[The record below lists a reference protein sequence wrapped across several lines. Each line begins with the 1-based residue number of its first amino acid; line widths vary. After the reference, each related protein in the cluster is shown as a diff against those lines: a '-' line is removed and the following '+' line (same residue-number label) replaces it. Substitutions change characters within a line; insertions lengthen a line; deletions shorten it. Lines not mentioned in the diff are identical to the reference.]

1 MSDTGITGLTE
12 QLPPGTEKSLAD
24 IKLLKHVDAAAVSR
38 LEEICTWLF
47 CAKDGFVF
55 DSDDDSGDV
64 SFIVSGS
71 VRASDNVDSETEV
84 AFVDLGAG
92 DIIGELSAIDN
103 GPRSA
108 TIYAL
113 EDCIVAMVPKDVFLS
128 YAHDYPDVMVGLMVH
143 FVTIIRIL
151 NTRVVG
157 LSSTTVVQRVYEKL
171 LELADEDPVMP
182 KRLVIEKMPKHKDI
196 AIWTGTTPETV
207 ARAVGRLLE
216 AEIAMRRF
224 KTLHILDPG
233 RLKALVDAS

>member
-64 SFIVSGS
+64 FFIVSGS

-103 GPRSA
+103 GGRARRPSTPWKIASSPWCRRMCSSP
-108 TIYAL
+108 TP
-113 EDCIVAMVPKDVFLS
+113 M
-128 YAHDYPDVMVGLMVH
+128 
-143 FVTIIRIL
+143 IIR
-151 NTRVVG
+151 
-157 LSSTTVVQRVYEKL
+157 
-171 LELADEDPVMP
+171 
-182 KRLVIEKMPKHKDI
+182 
-196 AIWTGTTPETV
+196 
-207 ARAVGRLLE
+207 
-216 AEIAMRRF
+216 
-224 KTLHILDPG
+224 TLWWG
-233 RLKALVDAS
+233 